1 MNILS
6 NLFTTDCIVINSPS
20 KNRAEAFAVAGN
32 LFKSK
37 LGISSRLVVDC
48 INFRENLSSTALG
61 SGVAIPHGIVAGIQ
75 IPVGCLIK
83 LAEPIDFAA
92 PDGDKVTILIF
103 LLFPQIT
110 THEHL
115 QILSSLAQHLLDVG
129 IRKTLLSEQCPEKI
143 CQLLNLTIDFSKTLP
158 SQESESSFNQ
168 SITSRNQ
175 EIQNY
180 LEEWEMLEHRP
191 EQNTH

>member
-1 MNILS
+1 M
-6 NLFTTDCIVINSPS
+6 
-20 KNRAEAFAVAGN
+20 K
-32 LFKSK
+32 
-37 LGISSRLVVDC
+37 C
-48 INFRENLSSTALG
+48 INFREDLSSTALG
-61 SGVAIPHGIVAGIQ
+61 YGVAIPHGIVAGIQ

-143 CQLLNLTIDFSKTLP
+143 CQLLNLTIDFSKALP